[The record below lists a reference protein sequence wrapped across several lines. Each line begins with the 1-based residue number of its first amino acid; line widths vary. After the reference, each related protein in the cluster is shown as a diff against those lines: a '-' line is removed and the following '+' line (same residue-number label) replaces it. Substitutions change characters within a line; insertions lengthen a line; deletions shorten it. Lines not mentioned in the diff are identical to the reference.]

1 MTWDWEAQSWWAAR
15 RTSSKSRW
23 FTAHSIDTE
32 LFVRLL
38 ARYKKNRRKGNK
50 PSACSF
56 YLLPPPLYP
65 YPFRKNRHGHAQK
78 SSCAKRQTNLS
89 QTIFKSQENGIRISG
104 ECNYTIIQIV
114 IKKLYFDKKAPAFHV
129 WDKRNTVSDIHG
141 KGQLAPF
148 HSKLAFMPLPFSGFS
163 IPGEA
168 HANTIF

>member
-1 MTWDWEAQSWWAAR
+1 VSDFWQDIK
-15 RTSSKSRW
+15 RTGGKVIS
-23 FTAHSIDTE
+23 
-32 LFVRLL
+32 
-38 ARYKKNRRKGNK
+38 
-50 PSACSF
+50 
-56 YLLPPPLYP
+56 LPPVLFIFSHTLFPLTLFGKTDTGMP
-65 YPFRKNRHGHAQK
+65 KNHPAPNGK
-78 SSCAKRQTNLS
+78 P
-89 QTIFKSQENGIRISG
+89 IFKSQENGIRISG

-114 IKKLYFDKKAPAFHV
+114 IKKLYFNKKTPAFHV